1 MGKLRYKGYTG
12 SVEFDDASNT
22 LVGKV
27 LGLKHNHII
36 YEGDNIKELRRVF
49 EEAVDSYLN
58 ECAEEGVQAEKPYNG
73 NVVFRMTSELH
84 QQAVEKATSLGIS
97 LNEFIKRAV
106 AAAL

>member
-1 MGKLRYKGYTG
+1 MGRLRYRGYTG
-12 SVEFDDASNT
+12 SVEFDDGSNT

-36 YEGDNIKELRRVF
+36 YEGDTVDELRRVF
-49 EEAVDSYLN
+49 EGAVDSYLHD
-58 ECAEEGVQAEKPYNG
+58 CALEGIQPEKPYNG

-84 QQAVEKATSLGIS
+84 QQAVEKASSLGIS

-106 AAAL
+106 TAAL